1 MLHLN
6 RALYLRLAIMML
18 AAVMLTAM
26 ISGCGKKDK
35 EGQGSDN
42 GNVIATYKGGQ
53 VTESEFNKYTAF
65 TQIVNPQKAMY
76 MGIPQFKE
84 EFVKQ
89 YIVSN
94 ALVKQVSD
102 KDMKEADKAAKD
114 FKTQL
119 AQAVKTQQQYKDLL
133 DQNNL
138 TVDDAAALFKNEVA
152 FQKYY
157 MDKGEELKPQVKED
171 EIKAE
176 YNKNPS
182 DFNIVTVRHILI
194 GTVDPQTQQ
203 TLKSDEEALKIAN
216 EVKAKLDQ
224 GGDWNKLAKQYSTD
238 PGSKEKGGLYEK
250 QTAGVWDPAF
260 KEAANMQQIG
270 KIGEPVKSQFG
281 YHVMKVESRETTTYE
296 KLKPESKNTLKETVA
311 ATKLNEFLKAE
322 QDKLEIKVTLP
333 EEPGATAPAAPT
345 GSAAPTESP
354 AASPSASPT
363 AAVK

>member
-18 AAVMLTAM
+18 AAVMLTGM

-35 EGQGSDN
+35 EGQGSDG

-53 VTESEFNKYTAF
+53 VTDSEFNKYAAF
-65 TQIVNPQKAMY
+65 TQLVNPQKAMY

-114 FKTQL
+114 FNTELSK
-119 AQAVKTQQQYKDLL
+119 AVKTQKQLKDLL
-133 DQNNL
+133 DKNNL
-138 TVDDAAALFKNEVA
+138 SVDEAAAMFKNEVA

-157 MDKGEELKPQVKED
+157 AAKGEELKPQVKEE

-203 TLKSDEEALKIAN
+203 PLKSDEEALKIAN
-216 EVKAKLDQ
+216 EVKAKLDK
-224 GGDWNKLAKQYSTD
+224 GGDWNQLAKQYSTD
-238 PGSKEKGGLYEK
+238 PGSKDKGGLYEK
-250 QTAGVWDPAF
+250 QTAGAWDPAF
-260 KEAANMQQIG
+260 KKAANTQEIG
-270 KIGEPVKSQFG
+270 KIGQPVKSQFG
-281 YHVMKVESRETTTYE
+281 YHVMKVESRETATYE
-296 KLKPESKNTLKETVA
+296 KLTPESKNTLKETVA
-311 ATKLNEFLKAE
+311 ATKLNQFISAE
-322 QDKLEIKVTLP
+322 QDKLNIKVTLP
-333 EEPGATAPAAPT
+333 QEPQPSASAAPT
-345 GSAAPTESP
+345 GSAAP
-354 AASPSASPT
+354 SASPT
-363 AAVK
+363 TSTK